1 MSNTSVIT
9 LDSTVPAAESSSVT
23 IKTEGENKPALSEY
37 NASSTSSSELVA
49 AICRDGGVI
58 VRNFAS
64 NSTLGA
70 LEQELRPHLEAD
82 EGYEGE
88 FFSKE
93 TRKAQGL
100 AGRSPTF
107 CKDILANDL
116 WRGVYETF
124 LTTTTKSWT
133 GDTLHECVSRPQL
146 SSCAVIAIRPG
157 GKAQPLHRDDMVHHV
172 DNPAITADQYQIG
185 RDTSVGLF
193 LAGTKTTRKNGATRF
208 QPGSHLQ
215 ATINPPNEQD
225 SVYAELE
232 AGDAF
237 MMLASCY
244 HGGSANKTADEERVV
259 YIHFMIKGYLRQEE
273 NQYLAVPR
281 EQLLQYP
288 EFVQRKIGYEISEPY
303 LGWVNLAD
311 PLKFVKGEET
321 QMSDLY

>member
-1 MSNTSVIT
+1 MSS
-9 LDSTVPAAESSSVT
+9 STVTTMDSIVPTGESSVK
-23 IKTEGENKPALSEY
+23 IKPEDKTKPTLSEY
-37 NASSTSSSELVA
+37 NASSTTPSELVA

-64 NSTLGA
+64 KSTLTA
-70 LEQELRPHLEAD
+70 LEQEIRPYLDAD

-88 FFSKE
+88 FFSKN

-100 AGRSPTF
+100 AARSPTF
-107 CKDILANDL
+107 CKDILAHDL
-116 WRGVYETF
+116 WRGVYETL

-133 GDTLHECVSRPQL
+133 GDRLHECVSRPQL

-172 DNPAITADQYQIG
+172 SNPAITANNYQIG

-193 LAGTKTTRKNGATRF
+193 LAGTKTTKMNGATRF

-215 ATINPPNEQD
+215 ATIDPPNEQD

-244 HGGSANKTADEERVV
+244 HGGSANKTTDEERLV

-311 PLKFVKGEET
+311 PLKFVKGEDT
-321 QMSDLY
+321 KMSDLY